1 MNVSPRKPIFN
12 RRPQSNIYRM
22 FIYIVMLLGA
32 VWILQQVNRGDIQP
46 LFKPTPVPTRTFTSY
61 IEEAEAN
68 ANAGS
73 MNAAILAYKE
83 ALKLNPNDA
92 QTWAELARIQT
103 YSSTLMITNP
113 EKKDRLTEALASA
126 TKAVGLAPEDS
137 TVRAIRAFSLDWNA
151 NSNFHTKEEVQK
163 FLQEAEAEAL
173 IAQQL
178 DNTNTRALAYYAEI
192 LIDEQRWDQAQ
203 LVMQQVFE
211 RPDADQ
217 LMDVHR
223 INAYLLETLGQYN
236 QAISEYEK
244 AITIDPNFTFLYIRI
259 GANYRKLASEIQNPE
274 TARPV
279 YEQSLEYFDRAVK
292 INEQIGVK
300 DPGPHLSI
308 ARTYA
313 QLGEFFI
320 AARNVQT
327 ALDYEPTNADIYGQL
342 GIIYFRS
349 RNYEGSIYSLK
360 CAIRGCSGEDS
371 CLGRGLERCFPNL
384 GENPVNISGLALEPN
399 TIVYYYTYGS
409 VLAALSRP
417 KDNRCPEALQVMKE
431 VRNELDA
438 KPEQYADGRGT
449 IISIAEAAEE
459 ICASLNTTPQATVTG
474 TPPTDTPEPAGTA
487 VLDATSAIATLVA
500 AQTTPTAPVS
510 EATPTYAP

>member
-1 MNVSPRKPIFN
+1 MNVPPRRPLFN
-12 RRPQSNIYRM
+12 RKPQSNIYRM
-22 FIYIVMLLGA
+22 FIYVIMLLGA
-32 VWILQQVNRGDIQP
+32 VWLLQQVNRGDIEP
-46 LFKPTPVPTRTFTSY
+46 LFKPTAIPTRTFTSY

-68 ANAGS
+68 SKAGS
-73 MNAAILAYKE
+73 LNAAIQAYKE
-83 ALKLNPNDA
+83 ALKLNPGDA

-103 YSSTLMITNP
+103 YSSNLLITNP
-113 EKKDRLTEALASA
+113 EKKDRLNEALKSA
-126 TKAVGLAPEDS
+126 TKAVELAPEDS
-137 TVRAIRAFSLDWNA
+137 TVRAIRAFTLDWNA
-151 NSNFHTKEEVQK
+151 NRNFHSPEDVQR

-178 DNTNTRALAYYAEI
+178 DNTNTLALAYYAEI
-192 LIDEQRWDQAQ
+192 LIDEQRWDQAE

-236 QAISEYEK
+236 RAIAEYEK

-259 GANYRKLASEIQNPE
+259 GANYRRLASEIQNPE

-279 YEQSLEYFDRAVK
+279 YEQSLEYFDKAVK

-308 ARTYA
+308 ARTYS

-320 AARNVQT
+320 AARNVQK
-327 ALDYEPTNADIYGQL
+327 ALEYEPTNADIYGQL
-342 GIIYFRS
+342 GVIYFRS
-349 RNYEGSIYSLK
+349 RNYEGSIYALK

-371 CLGRGLERCFPNL
+371 CKGRGLERCFPDL
-384 GENPVNISGLALEPN
+384 GENPTTISGLTLEPN

-417 KDNRCPEALQVMKE
+417 KDNKCGQAMQVMQE

-438 KPEQYADGRGT
+438 KPESYADGRGT
-449 IISIAEAAEE
+449 IISIVEAAEE
-459 ICASLNTTPQATVTG
+459 ICASLNSGTPLPGLEVTPETTG
-474 TPPTDTPEPAGTA
+474 T
-487 VLDATSAIATLVA
+487 V
-500 AQTTPTAPVS
+500 
-510 EATPTYAP
+510 